1 MSLKKLFE
9 QTGNKDERVE
19 QYLLHGVKVNVAPS
33 EKKFAEDLF
42 DSLASIP
49 TGRNAIEDMKKYKV
63 DFFLETALGTAGG
76 YFDPENNQIVM
87 AKSLGMDFMEFAL
100 VHEARHLWQNNQG
113 RNEAEAQ
120 NLDYATR
127 LMINRATEADAQT
140 QAVLACEEW
149 QARGHDAP
157 MKRFEKHYKPI
168 TDRFAESRSPSE
180 AFKGWYDD
188 ERISASYEQGYD
200 VEVYLGSLRSKA
212 DKRPFV
218 SMKPAEIAKFC
229 GGERV
234 EGFEDFMNGKQAR
247 QVHLLTKTAVELYDE
262 AMSVKGAPRDP
273 SLANVPVRDLKGN
286 AGAQMY
292 AEKYIA
298 ETREKFAPS
307 TTKGVKKKEVL
318 QTVMRAVDAVE
329 KINKAAIDGKKVPAA
344 EKALQIEKSKM
355 RALNAP
361 KRDAVKNAVL
371 ANRGAQR

>member
-262 AMSVKGAPRDP
+262 AMSVKGASRDP

-307 TTKGVKKKEVL
+307 TTRGVKKKEVL

-329 KINKAAIDGKKVPAA
+329 KINKAAIDGKKAPAA

>member
-1 MSLKKLFE
+1 MSLKEAAE
-9 QTGNKDERVE
+9 QTSSKEEVVA
-19 QYLLHGVKVNVAPS
+19 YKIHGVNVNVAPS
-33 EKKFAEDLF
+33 EKKFADDLF

-49 TGRNAIEDMKKYKV
+49 TGQNAIKDMKKYGV
-63 DFFLETALGTAGG
+63 NFYLETALGTAGG

-140 QAVLACEEW
+140 QAIQACKEW
-149 QARGHDAP
+149 EAQGHDAP

-168 TDRFAESRSPSE
+168 TDRFAKTPTLSE

-200 VEVYLGSLRSKA
+200 VEVYLGSLTAKP

-234 EGFEDFMNGKQAR
+234 ENFDEFMDGKQAR

-262 AMSVKGAPRDP
+262 ASVAKGAPRDP
-273 SLANVPVRDLKGN
+273 SLATVPVRDLKDN

-292 AEKYIA
+292 SDKYIK
-298 ETREKFAPS
+298 ETREQFAPS
-307 TTKGVKKKEVL
+307 TAKSKKAQNALSVVA
-318 QTVMRAVDAVE
+318 QAVDAVE
-329 KINKAAIDGKKVPAA
+329 KINAAAKKGEKAPEA
-344 EKALQIEKSKM
+344 EKALQTSKTKM
-355 RALNAP
+355 GVLMGKKNVS
-361 KRDAVKNAVL
+361 VKDLMSVK
-371 ANRGAQR
+371 GAQRG